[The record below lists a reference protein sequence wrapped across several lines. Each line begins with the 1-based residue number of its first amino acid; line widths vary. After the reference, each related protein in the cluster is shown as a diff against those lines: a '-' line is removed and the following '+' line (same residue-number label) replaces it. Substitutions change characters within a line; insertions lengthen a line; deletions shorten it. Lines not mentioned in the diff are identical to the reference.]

1 MSCDYRFDILIRT
14 LYVSK
19 NLIMVYLI
27 VKFLFKFLYSL
38 DDDVIEDVIR
48 EFFESRV
55 GERKVKKLW
64 DKWRWEYKKNYIKE
78 DCTYEAVKN
87 QLKKFEHPL
96 ASDG

>member
-1 MSCDYRFDILIRT
+1 MRDALTKYYQLCSNFREIINSTIGIMSCDYRFDILIRT

-55 GERKVKKLW
+55 GERKVEEVM
-64 DKWRWEYKKNYIKE
+64 R
-78 DCTYEAVKN
+78 
-87 QLKKFEHPL
+87 
-96 ASDG
+96 